1 MLATQYFKKRSYTFR
16 GFARDVIRLFRKFSQ
31 IRDSMNSGRI
41 SNQFRERIMLA
52 VTAVNGCVYCEW
64 AHTKVALEQGCT
76 NEEIKEII
84 IHDFD
89 SCDPYEIVALVF
101 AQRYAETEGL
111 LPEEAYQKLIFH
123 YGEEKAND
131 IIIFI
136 KIIIIG
142 NLLGNTFDAF
152 ESRLHGLPPEKGSF
166 FFEFYIYILG
176 FPFFKRFKRKSK
188 EKKEEQ

>member
-16 GFARDVIRLFRKFSQ
+16 GFTRDVIMLLRKSSR
-31 IRDSMNSGRI
+31 IRDSMKSGRI
-41 SNQFRERIMLA
+41 STQFRERIMLA

-76 NEEIKEII
+76 NEEIKEIMA
-84 IHDFD
+84 HDFG
-89 SCDPYEIVALVF
+89 SCDPYEVVGLAF

-111 LPEEAYQKLIFH
+111 PPEEAYQKLFSH

-131 IIIFI
+131 IILFI
-136 KIIIIG
+136 KIITIG

-152 ESRLHGLPPEKGSF
+152 ESRLRGLPPEKGSF

-176 FPFFKRFKRKSK
+176 FPFFKWFKRKSK
-188 EKKEEQ
+188 KKIEEQ